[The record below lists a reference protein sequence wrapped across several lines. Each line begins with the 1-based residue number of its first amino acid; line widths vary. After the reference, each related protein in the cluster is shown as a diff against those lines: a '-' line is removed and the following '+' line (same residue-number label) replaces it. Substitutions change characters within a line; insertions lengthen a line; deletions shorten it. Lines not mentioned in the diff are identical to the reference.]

1 MSYICDIG
9 NQKKRI
15 YKTKKLKNMKHLK
28 VFENFGMSDYKAIG
42 VFNET
47 EMAIGVFPSTEADL
61 IYSRMRRAIPQ
72 NADYAS
78 VEIVDLPENH
88 DLVVVPMGGR
98 GISTSNAEE
107 LRNYGLQDVEEVV
120 ELGQRYDY
128 SDPDQMIF
136 KADRNL
142 GEFVALDSSGQTRLV
157 PVRVYI

>member
-1 MSYICDIG
+1 
-9 NQKKRI
+9 
-15 YKTKKLKNMKHLK
+15 MKHIKL
-28 VFENFGMSDYKAIG
+28 FENFGMSNYKAIG

-47 EMAIGVFPSTEADL
+47 EMAIGVFPGDEAEL

-72 NADYAS
+72 NSDYAS

-98 GISTSNAEE
+98 GISTSNAAE
-107 LRNYGLQDVEEVV
+107 LSDYNLQDVGEIV

-142 GEFVALDSSGQTRLV
+142 GEFVVLDSSGRTRLV
-157 PVRVYI
+157 TVGEMENRIA

>member
-1 MSYICDIG
+1 
-9 NQKKRI
+9 
-15 YKTKKLKNMKHLK
+15 MKHIKL
-28 VFENFGMSDYKAIG
+28 FENFGMSNYKAIG

-47 EMAIGVFPSTEADL
+47 EMAIGVFPGDEAEL

-72 NADYAS
+72 NSDYAS
-78 VEIVDLPENH
+78 VEIVDLPGNH

-98 GISTSNAEE
+98 GISTSNAAE
-107 LRNYGLQDVEEVV
+107 LSDYNLQDVGEIV

-142 GEFVALDSSGQTRLV
+142 GEFVVLDSSGRTRLV
-157 PVRVYI
+157 TVGEMENRIA

>member
-1 MSYICDIG
+1 
-9 NQKKRI
+9 
-15 YKTKKLKNMKHLK
+15 MKHIKL
-28 VFENFGMSDYKAIG
+28 FENFGMSDYKAIG

-47 EMAIGVFPSTEADL
+47 EMAIGVFPGDEAEL

-72 NADYAS
+72 NSDYAS

-98 GISTSNAEE
+98 GISTSNAAE
-107 LRNYGLQDVEEVV
+107 LSDYNLQDVGEIV

-142 GEFVALDSSGQTRLV
+142 GGFVVLDSSGQTRLV
-157 PVRVYI
+157 PAREMENRIA

>member
-1 MSYICDIG
+1 
-9 NQKKRI
+9 
-15 YKTKKLKNMKHLK
+15 MKHIKL
-28 VFENFGMSDYKAIG
+28 FENFGMSDYKAIG

-47 EMAIGVFPSTEADL
+47 EMAIGVFPGDEAEL

-72 NADYAS
+72 NSDYAS
-78 VEIVDLPENH
+78 VEIVDLPKNH

-98 GISTSNAEE
+98 GISTSNAAE
-107 LRNYGLQDVEEVV
+107 LSDYNLQDVGEIV

-142 GEFVALDSSGQTRLV
+142 GEFVVLDSSGRTRLV
-157 PVRVYI
+157 PVGEMMNRIA